1 MMAEETNRQLQ
12 ILKVYVKDC
21 SLECPN
27 SPAIFNSSGN
37 TQFKLNLDVT
47 NDKVG
52 DDQYE
57 VVVTVTASATLDDK
71 TLFLVEVHQAGVMQ
85 ITGYGGTEL
94 EQILNIVAPTQL
106 YPFAREVVGMLS
118 AQAGFPQVLMP
129 IVNFEQVWEQSKA
142 AKAQPA
148 GDGAQGATH

>member
-1 MMAEETNRQLQ
+1 MADELNRQLQ
-12 ILKVYVKDC
+12 ILKIYVKDC

-37 TQFKLNLDVT
+37 TQFKLNLDVK
-47 NDKVG
+47 NGKVG

-85 ITGYGGTEL
+85 VSGYEGTEL
-94 EQILNIVAPTQL
+94 EQILNIVVPTQI

-129 IVNFEQVWEQSKA
+129 IVNFEHVWEQSKT
-142 AKAQPA
+142 AKSQQA
-148 GDGAQGATH
+148 GDGAEGVTH